1 MSLHNIMKKMA
12 IVIAAVGALNMAFAA
27 PAFADQPEN
36 HGCYGERVSDQ
47 TPENIDV
54 SFNDNS
60 N

>member
-1 MSLHNIMKKMA
+1 MKKMA

-54 SFNDNS
+54 SFNDKS